1 MSQYFEIHPDN
12 PQARLIKQAVEIIKN
27 GGVVIYPTDSS
38 YAIGCHLGD
47 KKAMDK
53 IRMIRQLDKDHNFTL
68 VCRDLS
74 EIAHYAQ
81 VDNMNYRLMKTLT
94 PGPYTF
100 ILPGTREVPKRL
112 LNPKRKTIGI
122 RVPDNAV
129 CSALLEEL
137 DQPLMSSTLSLPN
150 EEYPLTD
157 PHQIR
162 LQLEGVVDL
171 IIDGG
176 YSGHEPT
183 TVVNLINDKPEILRQ
198 GLGSADWLT
207 QH

>member
-12 PQARLIKQAVEIIKN
+12 PQARQIKQAVDIINK
-27 GGVVIYPTDSS
+27 GGVIIYPTDSG

-74 EIAHYAQ
+74 EISHYAQ

-100 ILPGTREVPKRL
+100 ILPATREVPKRL

-129 CSALLEEL
+129 CSALLTEL

-150 EEYPLTD
+150 EEYPLAD
-157 PHQIR
+157 PYQIR
-162 LQLEGVVDL
+162 LQLESMVDL

-183 TVVNLINDKPEILRQ
+183 TVVSLIEDKPEILRL
-198 GLGSADWLT
+198 GKGSADWLT

>member
-12 PQARLIKQAVEIIKN
+12 PQNRLIKKAVEIINK
-27 GGVVIYPTDSS
+27 GGVIIYPTDSS

-47 KKAMDK
+47 KKAVDR
-53 IRMIRQLDKDHNFTL
+53 IRMIRHLDKNHNFTL
-68 VCRDLS
+68 ICRDLS
-74 EIAHYAQ
+74 EISRYAI
-81 VDNMNYRLMKTLT
+81 VDNMNYRLMKSLT

-100 ILPGTREVPKRL
+100 ILPASREVPKRL

-129 CSALLEEL
+129 CISLLEEL

-150 EEYPLTD
+150 DEYPLTD
-157 PHQIR
+157 PYQIR
-162 LQLEGVVDL
+162 LKLEHAVDL

-183 TVVNLINDKPEILRQ
+183 TVVNLVDDKPEILRQ

>member
-1 MSQYFEIHPDN
+1 MSQYFEIHPEN
-12 PQARLIKQAVEIIKN
+12 PQNRLIIQAVEIIQK

-38 YAIGCHLGD
+38 YAIGCDLGN
-47 KKAMDK
+47 KKAVDR
-53 IRMIRQLDKDHNFTL
+53 IRMIRQLDKNHNFTL

-74 EIAHYAQ
+74 EIAQYAV

-100 ILPGTREVPKRL
+100 IMQASRDVPKRL
-112 LNPKRKTIGI
+112 LNPKRKTIGL
-122 RVPDNAV
+122 RVPDNVV

-137 DQPLMSSTLSLPN
+137 DQPLMSSTLIMPN
-150 EEYPLTD
+150 EEYPMTD
-157 PHQIR
+157 PHLIR
-162 LQLEGVVDL
+162 LKLEGVVDL

-183 TVVNLINDKPEILRQ
+183 TVVNLAEGAPEILRQ
-198 GLGSADWLT
+198 GLGSIDWLSK
-207 QH
+207 H

>member
-1 MSQYFEIHPDN
+1 MSQYFEIHPET
-12 PQARLIKQAVEIIKN
+12 PQVRLIKQAVDIINN
-27 GGVVIYPTDSS
+27 GGVIIYPTDSS

-74 EIAHYAQ
+74 EISHYAQ
-81 VDNMNYRLMKTLT
+81 VDNMNYRLMKNLT

-100 ILPGTREVPKRL
+100 ILPATREVPKRL

-129 CSALLEEL
+129 CTSLL
-137 DQPLMSSTLSLPN
+137 T
-150 EEYPLTD
+150 
-157 PHQIR
+157 
-162 LQLEGVVDL
+162 
-171 IIDGG
+171 
-176 YSGHEPT
+176 
-183 TVVNLINDKPEILRQ
+183 
-198 GLGSADWLT
+198 
-207 QH
+207 

>member
-1 MSQYFEIHPDN
+1 MSQYFKVHPDN
-12 PQARLIKQAVEIIKN
+12 PQKRLIKQAVDAINK
-27 GGVVIYPTDSS
+27 GGVIIYPTDSS
-38 YAIGCHLGD
+38 YAIGCHIGD

-53 IRMIRQLDKDHNFTL
+53 IRMIRQLDKSHNFTL

-74 EIAHYAQ
+74 EIAKYAT
-81 VDNMNYRLMKTLT
+81 VDNMNYRLMKSLT

-100 ILPGTREVPKRL
+100 ILPATREVPKRL

-122 RVPDNAV
+122 RVPDNEV
-129 CSALLEEL
+129 CFALLEEL
-137 DQPLMSSTLSLPN
+137 DQPLMSSTLTMPN

-157 PHQIR
+157 PYQI
-162 LQLEGVVDL
+162 QLTLENVVDL

-183 TVVNLINDKPEILRQ
+183 TVVNLVDEKPEILRQ
-198 GLGSADWLT
+198 GLGSADWLK

>member
-1 MSQYFEIHPDN
+1 MSQYFEIHPDD
-12 PQARLIKQAVEIIKN
+12 PQARLIKQAVDIINN
-27 GGVVIYPTDSS
+27 GGVVIYPTDSI

-53 IRMIRQLDKDHNFTL
+53 IRMIRQLDKNHNFTL

-74 EIAHYAQ
+74 EISQYAQ

-100 ILPGTREVPKRL
+100 ILPATREVPKRL

-129 CSALLEEL
+129 CTALLAEL
-137 DQPLMSSTLSLPN
+137 GQPLMSSTLSLPN
-150 EEYPLTD
+150 EDYPLTD
-157 PHQIR
+157 PYQIR
-162 LQLEGVVDL
+162 LKLESVVDL

-183 TVVNLINDKPEILRQ
+183 TVVNLTDAKPEITRH

>member
-12 PQARLIKQAVEIIKN
+12 PQARLIKKAVDIINK

-53 IRMIRQLDKDHNFTL
+53 IRMIRQLDMEHDFTL

-74 EIAHYAQ
+74 EIAKYAV
-81 VDNMNYRLMKTLT
+81 VDNINYRLMKSLT

-100 ILPGTREVPKRL
+100 ILPATREVPKRL

-129 CSALLEEL
+129 CSALLAEL

-150 EEYPLTD
+150 EDYPMTD
-157 PHQIR
+157 PYQI
-162 LQLEGVVDL
+162 QLKLENVVDL

-183 TVVNLINDKPEILRQ
+183 TVVSLINDPPEILRQ
-198 GLGSADWLT
+198 GLGSADWLKK
-207 QH
+207 H

>member
-1 MSQYFEIHPDN
+1 MSQYFEIHPDS
-12 PQARLIKQAVEIIKN
+12 PQARLIKQAVEIINK

-53 IRMIRQLDKDHNFTL
+53 IRMIRQLDLEHDFTL
-68 VCRDLS
+68 VCRDLA
-74 EIAHYAQ
+74 EIAKYAI
-81 VDNMNYRLMKTLT
+81 VDNMNYRLMKSLT

-100 ILPGTREVPKRL
+100 ILPATREVPKRL

-129 CSALLEEL
+129 CTALLAEL

-150 EEYPLTD
+150 EEYPMTD
-157 PHQIR
+157 PYQIR
-162 LQLEGVVDL
+162 LKLENVVDL
-171 IIDGG
+171 IIDAG

-183 TVVNLINDKPEILRQ
+183 TVVSLINDPPEILRQ
-198 GLGSADWLT
+198 GLGSADWLKK
-207 QH
+207 H

>member
-12 PQARLIKQAVEIIKN
+12 PQARLIKQAVDIINN

-74 EIAHYAQ
+74 EISHYAQ

-100 ILPGTREVPKRL
+100 ILPATREVPKRL

-176 YSGHEPT
+176 YCGHEPT
-183 TVVNLINDKPEILRQ
+183 TVVNLVEDKPEILRQ
-198 GLGSADWLT
+198 GLGSAEWLT

>member
-1 MSQYFEIHPDN
+1 MSQYFEIHPDS
-12 PQARLIKQAVEIIKN
+12 PQARLIKQAVEIINK

-53 IRMIRQLDKDHNFTL
+53 IRMIRQLDLEHDFTL
-68 VCRDLS
+68 VCRDLA
-74 EIAHYAQ
+74 EIAKYAI
-81 VDNMNYRLMKTLT
+81 VDNMNYRLMKSLT

-100 ILPGTREVPKRL
+100 ILPATREVPKRL

-122 RVPDNAV
+122 RVPDNAI
-129 CSALLEEL
+129 CTALLGEL

-150 EEYPLTD
+150 EEYPMTD
-157 PHQIR
+157 PYQIR
-162 LQLEGVVDL
+162 LKLENVVDL
-171 IIDGG
+171 IIDAG

-183 TVVNLINDKPEILRQ
+183 TVVSLINDPPEILRQ
-198 GLGSADWLT
+198 GLGSADWLKK
-207 QH
+207 H

>member
-1 MSQYFEIHPDN
+1 MSQYIEVHSDN
-12 PQARLIKQAVEIIKN
+12 PQARLIKQAVDIINK
-27 GGVVIYPTDSS
+27 GGVIIYPTDSS
-38 YAIGCHLGD
+38 YAIGCHIGD

-53 IRMIRQLDKDHNFTL
+53 IRMIRQLDKNHDFTL
-68 VCRDLS
+68 VCRDLA
-74 EIAHYAQ
+74 EISHYAQ
-81 VDNMNYRLMKTLT
+81 VDNINYRLMKNLT

-100 ILPGTREVPKRL
+100 ILPATREVPKRL

-129 CSALLEEL
+129 CTALLTEL

-150 EEYPLTD
+150 EDYPLTD
-157 PHQIR
+157 PYQIR
-162 LQLEGVVDL
+162 LKLESLVDL
-171 IIDGG
+171 ILDGG

-183 TVVNLINDKPEILRQ
+183 TVVSLINDKPEILRQ
-198 GLGSADWLT
+198 GKGSADWLT

>member
-1 MSQYFEIHPDN
+1 MSQYFEIHPEN
-12 PQARLIKQAVEIIKN
+12 PQNRLIIQAVEIIQK

-38 YAIGCHLGD
+38 YAIGCDLGN
-47 KKAMDK
+47 KKAVDR
-53 IRMIRQLDKDHNFTL
+53 IHMIRQLDKNHNFTL

-74 EIAHYAQ
+74 EIAQYAV

-100 ILPGTREVPKRL
+100 IMQASRDVPKRL
-112 LNPKRKTIGI
+112 LNPKRKTIGL
-122 RVPDNAV
+122 RVPDNVV

-137 DQPLMSSTLSLPN
+137 DQPLMSSTLIMPN
-150 EEYPLTD
+150 EEYPMTD
-157 PHQIR
+157 PHLIR
-162 LQLEGVVDL
+162 LKLEGVVDL

-183 TVVNLINDKPEILRQ
+183 TVVNLAEGAPEILRQ
-198 GLGSADWLT
+198 GLGSIDWLSK
-207 QH
+207 H

>member
-12 PQARLIKQAVEIIKN
+12 PQDRLIKQSVEIINK

-53 IRMIRQLDKDHNFTL
+53 IRMIRQLDKSHDFTL

-74 EIAHYAQ
+74 EISRYAI
-81 VDNMNYRLMKTLT
+81 VDNMNYRLMKSLT

-100 ILPGTREVPKRL
+100 ILPATREVPKRL

-129 CSALLEEL
+129 CSKLLAEL
-137 DQPLMSSTLSLPN
+137 DQPLMSSTLILPN
-150 EEYPLTD
+150 QDYPLTD
-157 PHQIR
+157 PYEIR
-162 LQLEGVVDL
+162 VKLENVVDL

-176 YSGHEPT
+176 YSGNDST
-183 TVVNLINDKPEILRQ
+183 TVVSLTDDKPEILRQ
-198 GLGSADWLT
+198 GLGSVDWLT

>member
-1 MSQYFEIHPDN
+1 MNQYFEIHPDN
-12 PQARLIKQAVEIIKN
+12 PQARLIKQAVDIINK

-38 YAIGCHLGD
+38 YAIGCHLGN

-53 IRMIRQLDKDHNFTL
+53 IRMIRQLDMEHDFTL

-74 EIAHYAQ
+74 EIAKYAV
-81 VDNMNYRLMKTLT
+81 VDNINYRLMKSLT

-100 ILPGTREVPKRL
+100 ILPATREVPKRL

-129 CSALLEEL
+129 CSALLTEL

-150 EEYPLTD
+150 EDY
-157 PHQIR
+157 H
-162 LQLEGVVDL
+162 
-171 IIDGG
+171 
-176 YSGHEPT
+176 
-183 TVVNLINDKPEILRQ
+183 
-198 GLGSADWLT
+198 
-207 QH
+207 

>member
-1 MSQYFEIHPDN
+1 MSQYFEIHPEN
-12 PQARLIKQAVEIIKN
+12 PQKRLIQQAVQIIKK

-38 YAIGCHLGD
+38 YAIGCDLGN
-47 KKAMDK
+47 KKGVDR
-53 IRMIRQLDKDHNFTL
+53 IRMIRQLDKHHNFTL

-74 EIAHYAQ
+74 EIAKYAV

-100 ILPGTREVPKRL
+100 IMQASRDVPKRL

-122 RVPDNAV
+122 RVPDNVV
-129 CSALLEEL
+129 CSALLEEH
-137 DQPLMSSTLSLPN
+137 DQPLMSSTLILPG
-150 EEYPLTD
+150 EDLPMTD
-157 PHQIR
+157 PHLIR
-162 LQLEGVVDL
+162 LKLEGVVDL

-183 TVVNLINDKPEILRQ
+183 TVVNLTEGTPQILRQ
-198 GLGSADWLT
+198 GLGSIEWLS

>member
-1 MSQYFEIHPDN
+1 MSQYFEIHPEN
-12 PQARLIKQAVEIIKN
+12 PQARLIKQAVEIINN
-27 GGVVIYPTDSS
+27 GGVIIYPTDSS

-74 EIAHYAQ
+74 EISHYAQ

-100 ILPGTREVPKRL
+100 ILPATREVPKRL

-129 CSALLEEL
+129 CTALLTEL

-150 EEYPLTD
+150 EDYPLTD
-157 PHQIR
+157 PYQIR
-162 LQLEGVVDL
+162 LQLESMVDL

-183 TVVNLINDKPEILRQ
+183 TVVSLIDEKPEILRQ

>member
-1 MSQYFEIHPDN
+1 MSQYFEIHPEN
-12 PQARLIKQAVEIIKN
+12 PQARLIKQAVEIIN
-27 GGVVIYPTDSS
+27 DGGVIIYPTDSS

-53 IRMIRQLDKDHNFTL
+53 IRMIRQLDKNHNFTL

-74 EIAHYAQ
+74 EISHYAQ

-100 ILPGTREVPKRL
+100 ILPATREVPKRL

-122 RVPDNAV
+122 RVPDNEV
-129 CSALLEEL
+129 CTALLTDL
-137 DQPLMSSTLSLPN
+137 DQPLMSCTLSLPS

-157 PHQIR
+157 PYQIR
-162 LQLEGVVDL
+162 LKLENVVDL

-176 YSGHEPT
+176 YSGHKPT
-183 TVVNLINDKPEILRQ
+183 TVVNLTNEKPEIIRQ
-198 GLGSADWLT
+198 GLGSADWLI

>member
-12 PQARLIKQAVEIIKN
+12 PQARLIKQAVDIINN

-53 IRMIRQLDKDHNFTL
+53 IRMIRQLNMEHDFTL

-74 EIAHYAQ
+74 EIAKYAV
-81 VDNMNYRLMKTLT
+81 VDNMNYRLMKSLT

-100 ILPGTREVPKRL
+100 ILPATREVPKRL

-129 CSALLEEL
+129 CSALLAEL

-150 EEYPLTD
+150 EDYPMTD
-157 PHQIR
+157 PYQI
-162 LQLEGVVDL
+162 QLKLENVVDL

-183 TVVNLINDKPEILRQ
+183 TVVSLINDPPEILRQ
-198 GLGSADWLT
+198 GLGSADWLKK
-207 QH
+207 H

>member
-12 PQARLIKQAVEIIKN
+12 PQARLIKQAVEIINK
-27 GGVVIYPTDSS
+27 GGVIIYPTDSS

-74 EIAHYAQ
+74 EISHYAQ

-100 ILPGTREVPKRL
+100 ILPATREVPKRL

-129 CSALLEEL
+129 CTALLTEL

-162 LQLEGVVDL
+162 LKLESMVDL

-183 TVVNLINDKPEILRQ
+183 TVVSLIEDKPEILRQ

>member
-12 PQARLIKQAVEIIKN
+12 PQKRLIQQAVEIINK

-38 YAIGCHLGD
+38 YAIGCHLDD
-47 KKAMDK
+47 KKAVDK
-53 IRMIRQLDKDHNFTL
+53 IRMIRQLNKEHNFTL
-68 VCRDLS
+68 VCSDLS
-74 EIAHYAQ
+74 EIAQYA
-81 VDNMNYRLMKTLT
+81 VIDNINYRLMKTLT

-100 ILPGTREVPKRL
+100 ILQASRDVPKRL
-112 LNPKRKTIGI
+112 QNPKRKTIGV

-137 DQPLMSSTLSLPN
+137 GQPLMSSTLILPN
-150 EEYPLTD
+150 EDLPMTD
-157 PHQIR
+157 PHEIR
-162 LQLEGVVDL
+162 VTLESVVDL

-183 TVVNLINDKPEILRQ
+183 TVINLVDGSPEILRQ
-198 GLGSADWLT
+198 GLGNTDWLK

>member
-1 MSQYFEIHPDN
+1 MSQYFEIHPEN
-12 PQARLIKQAVEIIKN
+12 PQNRLIKKAVETIN
-27 GGVVIYPTDSS
+27 EGGVIIYPTDSS

-47 KKAMDK
+47 KKAMDR
-53 IRMIRQLDKDHNFTL
+53 IRLIRQLDKNHNFTL
-68 VCRDLS
+68 ICRDLS
-74 EIAHYAQ
+74 EISRYAI
-81 VDNMNYRLMKTLT
+81 VDNINYRLMKSLT

-100 ILPGTREVPKRL
+100 ILPASREVPKRL

-129 CSALLEEL
+129 CMSLLEEL

-150 EEYPLTD
+150 DEYPLTD
-157 PHQIR
+157 PYQIR
-162 LQLEGVVDL
+162 LKLENVVDL

-183 TVVNLINDKPEILRQ
+183 TVVNLVEDKPNILRQ

>member
-12 PQARLIKQAVEIIKN
+12 PQVRLIKQAVEIIKK
-27 GGVVIYPTDSS
+27 GGVIIYPTDSG

-53 IRMIRQLDKDHNFTL
+53 IRLIRQLDKDHNFTL

-100 ILPGTREVPKRL
+100 ILPATREVPKRL

-157 PHQIR
+157 PNQIR
-162 LQLEGVVDL
+162 LKLESMVDL

-198 GLGSADWLT
+198 GLGSVDWLT

>member
-12 PQARLIKQAVEIIKN
+12 PQNRLIKQAVEIINK
-27 GGVVIYPTDSS
+27 GGVIIYPTDSS
-38 YAIGCHLGD
+38 YALGCHLGD

-53 IRMIRQLDKDHNFTL
+53 IRLIRHLDKNHNFTL

-74 EIAHYAQ
+74 EISKYAI
-81 VDNMNYRLMKTLT
+81 VDNMNYRLMKSLT

-100 ILPGTREVPKRL
+100 ILPASREVPKRL
-112 LNPKRKTIGI
+112 LHPKRKTIGI

-129 CSALLEEL
+129 CMALLQEL

-157 PHQIR
+157 PYQIR
-162 LQLEGVVDL
+162 LKLENMVDL

-183 TVVNLINDKPEILRQ
+183 TVVNLVNEKPEILRQ
-198 GLGSADWLT
+198 GLGSADWLI

>member
-12 PQARLIKQAVEIIKN
+12 PQIRLIKQAVEIINK

-53 IRMIRQLDKDHNFTL
+53 IRMIRQLDNSHDFTL

-74 EIAHYAQ
+74 EISRYAI
-81 VDNMNYRLMKTLT
+81 VDNMNYRLMKSLT

-100 ILPGTREVPKRL
+100 ILPATREVPKRL

-129 CSALLEEL
+129 CSELLAEL
-137 DQPLMSSTLSLPN
+137 DQPLMSSTLILPN
-150 EEYPLTD
+150 QDYPLTD
-157 PHQIR
+157 PYEIR
-162 LQLEGVVDL
+162 VKLENVVDL

-176 YSGHEPT
+176 YCGNDST
-183 TVVNLINDKPEILRQ
+183 TVVSLTDDKPEILRQ